1 MSSLEGH
8 VKRPMNAF
16 MIWSSRKRR
25 ELAREN
31 PRLHNSQISK
41 ILGSEWRKL
50 TEDEKQKFFAQA
62 KLISELHMIEH
73 PDYKYRPKRRPRKKY
88 LKHSSSPVSHGD
100 SCSTFLCACHR
111 SSSSPED
118 YPQEGESAQQLNG
131 KELLRETEVSI
142 KEEETK
148 QGNQTCI
155 GARENVPAKEHIP
168 KNYEKFSLQ
177 SRASPYA
184 FTQRYDNSK
193 NFSVQEQIRK
203 RGFTNGLNVDNTRL
217 ALSRKA
223 VPPGH
228 SSNFHPTP
236 LQSQCSF
243 LPSHFSSERD
253 TVQLLPYSPVRCNC
267 CPPEGITGE
276 EEFSLSHR
284 APYVFLNPPANQYFY
299 GTRWWIKKLREP

>member
-1 MSSLEGH
+1 MSGLASH

-50 TEDEKQKFFAQA
+50 TEEEKQKFFAQA

-73 PDYKYRPKRRPRKKY
+73 PDYKYRPKRRPKKKY
-88 LKHSSSPVSHGD
+88 LKHNSTPVSHGD

-118 YPQEGESAQQLNG
+118 SRQEGESAQQLNE
-131 KELLRETEVSI
+131 KELLQETEVSI
-142 KEEETK
+142 KKEETEDA
-148 QGNQTCI
+148 NQTCFS
-155 GARENVPAKEHIP
+155 ASENFPAKERIP
-168 KNYEKFSLQ
+168 ENYETISLQ
-177 SRASPYA
+177 SRASSYA
-184 FTQRYDNSK
+184 FTQIYDNSK
-193 NFSVQEQIRK
+193 SFSVREKARK
-203 RGFTNGLNVDNTRL
+203 RGFTDGYNARDERL
-217 ALSRKA
+217 ALPRTA

-228 SSNFHPTP
+228 SSSFHLTP
-236 LQSQCSF
+236 FQSQCNF
-243 LPSHFSSERD
+243 LPASHFSSERD

-276 EEFSLSHR
+276 EEFSLTHR
-284 APYVFLNPPANQYFY
+284 APFVFVTPPSNQYFY
-299 GTRWWIKKLREP
+299 DTRW

>member
-1 MSSLEGH
+1 MSSVETH

-73 PDYKYRPKRRPRKKY
+73 PDYKYRPKRRPKKKY
-88 LKHSSSPVSHGD
+88 LKHNSAPVSHGD
-100 SCSTFLCACHR
+100 SCSGTFLCACHR

-118 YPQEGESAQQLNG
+118 YRQEGESSQQLNG
-131 KELLRETEVSI
+131 KELLHETEVSI
-142 KEEETK
+142 KEEETE

-155 GARENVPAKEHIP
+155 RVSENVPAKERIP
-168 KNYEKFSLQ
+168 ENYQKLSLQ
-177 SRASPYA
+177 SRVSPYA
-184 FTQRYDNSK
+184 FTQTYDTNKS
-193 NFSVQEQIRK
+193 FRVQEKVRK
-203 RGFTNGLNVDNTRL
+203 RAFTDGVNVRDERL
-217 ALSRKA
+217 ALSRTA

-228 SSNFHPTP
+228 SSNVHLTP
-236 LQSQCSF
+236 FQSQCNF
-243 LPSHFSSERD
+243 LPSHFSGERE
-253 TVQLLPYSPVRCNC
+253 TVQLLPYSPVTCNC
-267 CPPEGITGE
+267 CPPERTAGKLE
-276 EEFSLSHR
+276 DFSLPHR
-284 APYVFLNPPANQYFY
+284 APYVFVNPPANQYFY
-299 GTRWWIKKLREP
+299 GTRW

>member
-118 YPQEGESAQQLNG
+118 YAQEDESAQQLNG

-142 KEEETK
+142 KEE
-148 QGNQTCI
+148 
-155 GARENVPAKEHIP
+155 
-168 KNYEKFSLQ
+168 
-177 SRASPYA
+177 
-184 FTQRYDNSK
+184 
-193 NFSVQEQIRK
+193 
-203 RGFTNGLNVDNTRL
+203 
-217 ALSRKA
+217 
-223 VPPGH
+223 
-228 SSNFHPTP
+228 
-236 LQSQCSF
+236 
-243 LPSHFSSERD
+243 
-253 TVQLLPYSPVRCNC
+253 
-267 CPPEGITGE
+267 
-276 EEFSLSHR
+276 
-284 APYVFLNPPANQYFY
+284 
-299 GTRWWIKKLREP
+299 

>member
-299 GTRWWIKKLREP
+299 GTRW

>member
-1 MSSLEGH
+1 MSSLENH

-73 PDYKYRPKRRPRKKY
+73 PDYKYRPKRRPKKKF
-88 LKHSSSPVSHGD
+88 LRHNSAPVSHDD
-100 SCSTFLCACHR
+100 SCTFLCACQHR

-118 YPQEGESAQQLNG
+118 SRQEGESAQQLNG
-131 KELLRETEVSI
+131 KELLQETKVFIKKEETEH
-142 KEEETK
+142 T
-148 QGNQTCI
+148 NQTCI
-155 GARENVPAKEHIP
+155 MSASENVPAKERMP
-168 KNYEKFSLQ
+168 ENYEEFSLQ

-184 FTQRYDNSK
+184 FTQIYDTSK
-193 NFSVQEQIRK
+193 SFSAQEKVRK
-203 RGFTNGLNVDNTRL
+203 RGLKEGFNVRDESL
-217 ALSRKA
+217 ALSKTGI
-223 VPPGH
+223 PPGH
-228 SSNFHPTP
+228 SSGTHLTP
-236 LQSQCSF
+236 FQSQCHL
-243 LPSHFSSERD
+243 LPSHFSNERE

-267 CPPEGITGE
+267 CPWPPEGMTSE
-276 EEFSLSHR
+276 EEFSVSRR
-284 APYVFLNPPANQYFY
+284 APYVFVNPPTNQYYY
-299 GTRWWIKKLREP
+299 GPRW

>member
-1 MSSLEGH
+1 
-8 VKRPMNAF
+8 MNAF

-88 LKHSSSPVSHGD
+88 LKHSSTAVSHGD

-118 YPQEGESAQQLNG
+118 YAQEGERAQQLNE
-131 KELLRETEVSI
+131 KEILRESEVSL

-148 QGNQTCI
+148 QENQTCI
-155 GARENVPAKEHIP
+155 RASENVPAKEHIP
-168 KNYEKFSLQ
+168 GNYEKFSLQ

-193 NFSVQEQIRK
+193 NFSGQEQVTK
-203 RGFTNGLNVDNTRL
+203 RGLTNGFNVHDPRL
-217 ALSRKA
+217 VLSRTA

-236 LQSQCSF
+236 LQSHPSF
-243 LPSHFSSERD
+243 LPSHFSSERE

-284 APYVFLNPPANQYFY
+284 APYVFVNPPANQYFY
-299 GTRWWIKKLREP
+299 GTRW

>member
-1 MSSLEGH
+1 MSSVENH

-73 PDYKYRPKRRPRKKY
+73 PDYKYRPKRRPKKKY
-88 LKHSSSPVSHGD
+88 LKHNSAPISHGD

-111 SSSSPED
+111 CPSSPED
-118 YPQEGESAQQLNG
+118 DSQEEESAQQLNE
-131 KELLRETEVSI
+131 KEFLQETEVPI
-142 KEEETK
+142 KREETEHA
-148 QGNQTCI
+148 NQTCI
-155 GARENVPAKEHIP
+155 SASENIPAKERIP
-168 KNYEKFSLQ
+168 DYYEKFSLQ

-184 FTQRYDNSK
+184 FTQRYDTSRG
-193 NFSVQEQIRK
+193 FSVQEKVRK
-203 RGFTNGLNVDNTRL
+203 RGFTDGINVRDERL
-217 ALSRKA
+217 ALSRTA
-223 VPPGH
+223 VSPGH
-228 SSNFHPTP
+228 SSNFHLTP
-236 LQSQCSF
+236 FQNQCTF
-243 LPSHFSSERD
+243 LPSHFPSERD

-267 CPPEGITGE
+267 CPPEGITGD

-284 APYVFLNPPANQYFY
+284 APYVFVNPPANQYFY
-299 GTRWWIKKLREP
+299 GTRW

>member
-1 MSSLEGH
+1 MSGLESH

-50 TEDEKQKFFAQA
+50 TEEEKQKFFAQA

-73 PDYKYRPKRRPRKKY
+73 PDYKYRPKRRPKKKY
-88 LKHSSSPVSHGD
+88 LKHISAPAGHGD
-100 SCSTFLCACHR
+100 SGSSSTFLCACHG

-118 YPQEGESAQQLNG
+118 YMQKGESAQELNG
-131 KELLRETEVSI
+131 KELLQETEVSI
-142 KEEETK
+142 KREATEHA
-148 QGNQTCI
+148 NQTYKLSTW
-155 GARENVPAKEHIP
+155 ENVPAKLTERIP
-168 KNYEKFSLQ
+168 ESYENFSSQ

-184 FTQRYDNSK
+184 FSQIYDNSK
-193 NFSVQEQIRK
+193 SFSVQEKARK
-203 RGFTNGLNVDNTRL
+203 RRFTDGFNVHDERL
-217 ALSRKA
+217 ASPRTA
-223 VPPGH
+223 VPPVH
-228 SSNFHPTP
+228 SSNFHLSPF
-236 LQSQCSF
+236 QSQCKI

-253 TVQLLPYSPVRCNC
+253 TVQLLPYSPVKCNC
-267 CPPEGITGE
+267 CPPGELAGE

-284 APYVFLNPPANQYFY
+284 APYVFVNPPSNQYFY
-299 GTRWWIKKLREP
+299 GTRW